1 MIILLDTSIY
11 FYSPAYIVVM
21 GVGVIHLAFTAS
33 AHGLMMF
40 TSINGLVLASNK
52 LNEPYVDEYT

>member
-1 MIILLDTSIY
+1 
-11 FYSPAYIVVM
+11 
-21 GVGVIHLAFTAS
+21 
-33 AHGLMMF
+33 MF